1 MTRTTRSIVTVTAV
15 CFAVGIA
22 LCGCSA
28 IKDVID
34 VAAPIAEALDEQST
48 WIEVGDCFNETAGD
62 VVTDIPTVPCTEPHD
77 YEVYAEF
84 DIDRATFP
92 GDDEVFALADEGC
105 YGPFAGYVGLAFEES
120 ALDYTYYVPTA
131 DGWKDYNDRQV
142 SCILFDPAGQISTSL
157 AGAAR

>member
-1 MTRTTRSIVTVTAV
+1 MHRTTRGIAAVVVV
-15 CFAVGIA
+15 CFGVGIA
-22 LCGCSA
+22 LGGCSS

-34 VAAPIAEALDEQST
+34 VATPIAEALNDQST
-48 WIEVGDCFNETAGD
+48 WIEVGDCFNEPGGD

-92 GDDEVFALADEGC
+92 GDDEVFSLADEGC

-120 ALDYTYYVPTA
+120 SLDYNYYVPTA
-131 DGWKDYNDRQV
+131 DGWKEYNDRQV